1 MGSLLDQIKSKSRP
15 SKGGSAKG
23 RSKSKTKA
31 PSSKSKA
38 KYAETE
44 KGRKTGKPA
53 RSVRTKG
60 AKSLSRG

>member
-1 MGSLLDQIKSKSRP
+1 MGSLLDQIKRTSKP
-15 SKGGSAKG
+15 SKGGAAKG
-23 RSKSKTKA
+23 RAKSRTKSIGSMSKK
-31 PSSKSKA
+31 